1 VKVNVCASKQSK
13 PALIKLVFIALM
25 MGLFTICSVAQSPK
39 PAACPTLAFVNP
51 AYEVEAAKPVTLTVK
66 VTGLSPNDSVTYN
79 WTVSAGMI
87 SSGQGTDKIEID
99 TKEVEVNGTITAT
112 LEVGGIA
119 PECDRVKSHT
129 IEVIAKKKPQASQ
142 SARQSN

>member
-1 VKVNVCASKQSK
+1 
-13 PALIKLVFIALM
+13 M
-25 MGLFTICSVAQSPK
+25 TFTA
-39 PAACPTLAFVNP
+39 N
-51 AYEVEAAKPVTLTVK
+51 
-66 VTGLSPNDSVTYN
+66 LSGGTQDQPVTYN

-99 TKEVEVNGTITAT
+99 TKEVEVNGTITAP